1 MTLIY
6 KILISIITFYTIF
19 ALPFKAGTFF
29 LKDTHFEKS
38 TISLPEVLKNSGIFL
53 ICFWIAGQLLSV
65 LLNIF
70 APTQSA
76 EVTDLIQTIVSG
88 DTFTIWDI
96 ISVLLFSGFSF
107 GTIHET
113 LFTIVIMIAFVITL
127 SGLIIGLE
135 PLAKPLGLP
144 QAPAFLKPFD
154 LPLFFIGGIAI
165 IFLIT
170 YYTTPNDISLFEF
183 FKFLIVNMFK
193 IIDKAKLTRAF
204 GITLTAVTG
213 IKIIETVT
221 TIVTQ
226 DHSLTNRMGKF

>member
-53 ICFWIAGQLLSV
+53 ICFWIAGQLLNV
-65 LLNIF
+65 LLDIF
-70 APTQSA
+70 APNQSA

-107 GTIHET
+107 KTIHET
-113 LFTIVIMIAFVITL
+113 LFTIVIMIAFVIVL
-127 SGLIIGLE
+127 SGLIISLE
-135 PLAKPLGLP
+135 PLAKPLGLS

-154 LPLFFIGGIAI
+154 LPSFLTGGILV

-170 YYTTPNDISLFEF
+170 YYTTPRDISLFDF
-183 FKFLIVNMFK
+183 FKFLIVNIFK
-193 IIDKAKLTRAF
+193 IINKAKLARAF
-204 GITLTAVTG
+204 GITLTAITG
-213 IKIIETVT
+213 IKIIKTVA
-221 TIVTQ
+221 TIITQ
-226 DHSLTNRMGKF
+226 EFSLTNHMDKF

>member
-1 MTLIY
+1 MALIY

-38 TISLPEVLKNSGIFL
+38 TIPLSEVLKNSGIFL
-53 ICFWIAGQLLSV
+53 ICFWIAGQLLNV

-70 APTQSA
+70 APNQSA

-107 GTIHET
+107 KTIHET
-113 LFTIVIMIAFVITL
+113 LFTIVIMIAFIIVL
-127 SGLIIGLE
+127 SGLIISLE
-135 PLAKPLGLP
+135 PLAKPLGLS

-154 LPLFFIGGIAI
+154 LPSFLTGGIVV

-170 YYTTPNDISLFEF
+170 YYTTPRDISLIDF
-183 FKFLIVNMFK
+183 FKFLIVNIFK
-193 IIDKAKLTRAF
+193 IINKAKLARAF
-204 GITLTAVTG
+204 GITLTAITG
-213 IKIIETVT
+213 IKIIKTVT
-221 TIVTQ
+221 TIITQ
-226 DHSLTNRMGKF
+226 EFSLTNHMDKF